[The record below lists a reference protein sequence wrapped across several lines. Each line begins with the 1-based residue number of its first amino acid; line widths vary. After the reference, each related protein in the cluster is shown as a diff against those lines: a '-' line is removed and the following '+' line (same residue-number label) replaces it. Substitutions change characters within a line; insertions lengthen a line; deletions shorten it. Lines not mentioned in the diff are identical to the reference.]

1 MSTTRTPRIAVLA
14 ILPLLL
20 ASLAGLASP
29 AHAVA
34 PGPELA
40 WGDNGAGQLGDG
52 TTTSRSTP
60 TLVCAVGASAPC
72 TSYLHGITAIAA
84 GRFQSFAIATPPAA
98 DLSVGLQISEV
109 ERLGERSP
117 KGS

>member
-109 ERLGERSP
+109 ERLGGTIP
-117 KGS
+117 